1 MKKGGSGVKYRA
13 ILFDFD
19 YTLGDSTPAIVI
31 GYQTGMTA
39 MGWPAPTEAQ
49 VRPTIGMTLQNGYT
63 MICGDEN
70 EERRKEFFERFQ
82 DAVGVRAVNKGILT
96 MVEKTRLFPG
106 TAELLTAIREA
117 GVTVGIVSTKTGS
130 IIEKIFAHQKL
141 DHLPALIIGGE
152 HVTRPKPDPQGLLSA
167 LERLGMQAEE
177 VLFCGDTVIDAK
189 TAQAAGCEFCAVLNG
204 TTPAEEFEAYPHV
217 HIAPALPEL
226 QSWLG
231 L

>member
-1 MKKGGSGVKYRA
+1 MQYRG

-31 GYQTGMTA
+31 GYQEGMTA
-39 MGWPAPTEAQ
+39 MGWPAPTQEQ

-63 MICGDEN
+63 MICGDRDEG
-70 EERRKEFFERFQ
+70 RRQEFFERFQ
-82 DAVGVRAVNKGILT
+82 DAVGQRAVARGVLT
-96 MVEKTRLFPG
+96 MIEKTRLFPG

-130 IIEKIFAHQKL
+130 IIGRIFDYQGL
-141 DHLPALIIGGE
+141 GHLPALIIGGE

-167 LERLGMQAEE
+167 LEQLGLKPEE

-189 TAQAAGCEFCAVLNG
+189 TAQTAGTAFCAVLNG
-204 TTPAEEFEAYPHV
+204 TTPAEEFKEYPCV
-217 HIAPALPEL
+217 HIAPDLPDL
-226 QSWLG
+226 QRWLG